1 MRVAFFHG
9 LESSPK
15 TDKNEFLEKFDYVYD
30 PPMDYHDNGLFE
42 KTLAEVKKNK
52 IDLLIGS
59 SMGGWFA
66 YCIGTLTGIPTLL
79 FNPAVHSRSFD
90 PTVRLGT
97 KRAVNTIVFGRND
110 DDIVPK
116 ESNIYFLKHGI
127 GTFYQNYENN
137 GHRTPIDIFSK
148 WVNYCENKF
157 LKKNEGVYRGI
168 PKGMRLNYM
177 ANTKNSLNERKLTD
191 FKYPWTIIASN
202 HGNSRV
208 QFSGSS
214 DHYIV
219 KFNALGLK
227 STLCF
232 FESDKLKSSGNGLSS
247 MTEVSKVFSTIQA
260 IIEEY
265 LNLHP
270 SVTVYFVGADSPGE
284 ETEEGKLNK
293 RGRVYVELIKD
304 NIKPGFH
311 WKMAKDGIGLL
322 IALEETPLFESINE
336 EWATDAPGVGADY
349 SFLPEEISN
358 TLHHN
363 FLGKMPPAG
372 NLTIEDNH
380 EIGLVKSEMK
390 RATEE
395 DKKFALAANDSPPE
409 LFYQWLTIRGEK
421 PSMKELKDLW
431 KHEGNIELVNNM
443 KVAWQRLRPYMSHN
457 IVPLSGTTS
466 NTYSFPS
473 GHSCGAHYMA
483 CMLANKYPHLANSL
497 TELADKI
504 GNSRILS
511 GVHYPSDVEEGKKI
525 GIALAKKETLSK
537 S

>member
-1 MRVAFFHG
+1 MNLRVAFFHG

-30 PPMDYHDNGLFE
+30 PPMDYRDNGLFE
-42 KTLAEVKKNK
+42 RTLAGVKKNK

-90 PTVRLGT
+90 PVVRMGT
-97 KRAVNTIVFGRND
+97 KRAVNTVVFGRND
-110 DDIVPK
+110 TDIVPK
-116 ESNIYFLKHGI
+116 ESYNYFLKNGI
-127 GTFYQNYENN
+127 GTFYYNYESN

-148 WVNYCENKF
+148 WVNYCE
-157 LKKNEGVYRGI
+157 KKMVKENTSL
-168 PKGMRLNYM
+168 PKGMRLNY
-177 ANTKNSLNERKLTD
+177 
-191 FKYPWTIIASN
+191 F
-202 HGNSRV
+202 
-208 QFSGSS
+208 
-214 DHYIV
+214 
-219 KFNALGLK
+219 
-227 STLCF
+227 STLPK
-232 FESDKLKSSGNGLSS
+232 DDLKPV
-247 MTEVSKVFSTIQA
+247 M
-260 IIEEY
+260 
-265 LNLHP
+265 
-270 SVTVYFVGADSPGE
+270 
-284 ETEEGKLNK
+284 
-293 RGRVYVELIKD
+293 
-304 NIKPGFH
+304 
-311 WKMAKDGIGLL
+311 
-322 IALEETPLFESINE
+322 E
-336 EWATDAPGVGADY
+336 EWAIDAPGVGADY

-363 FLGKMPPAG
+363 FLRKMPPAG

-409 LFYQWLTIRGEK
+409 IFYQWLILRGEK

-431 KHEGNIELVNNM
+431 NHDSNMELINNM

-457 IVPLSGTTS
+457 IIPLTGTTS

-473 GHSCGAHYMA
+473 GHSCGSHYMA

-525 GIALAKKETLSK
+525 GIALAKKETLAK

>member
-30 PPMDYHDNGLFE
+30 PPMDYRDNTLFE
-42 KTLAEVKKNK
+42 RTLAEVKKNK

-79 FNPAVHSRSFD
+79 FNPAVHSRSFE
-90 PTVRLGT
+90 PVVRMGT
-97 KRAVNTIVFGRND
+97 KRTVNTVVFGRND
-110 DDIVPK
+110 EEITPK
-116 ESNIYFLKHGI
+116 ESHNYFLKSGI
-127 GTFYQNYENN
+127 GTFYHNYESN

-148 WVNYCENKF
+148 WVNYCE
-157 LKKNEGVYRGI
+157 KKMIKERVEL

-177 ANTKNSLNERKLTD
+177 STAKRAPLNERKLPD
-191 FKYPWTIIASN
+191 FQYPWTIIASN
-202 HGNSRV
+202 AGNSRV
-208 QFSGSS
+208 QFSGAA
-214 DHYIV
+214 DNYIV
-219 KFNALGLK
+219 KFNTLGPK

-232 FESDKLKSSGNGLSS
+232 FESDKLKSAGNGMTSLS
-247 MTEVSKVFSTIQA
+247 EVGKVFSTIQY

-270 SVTVYFVGADSPGE
+270 KTTVYFVGADSPGE

-293 RGRVYVELIKD
+293 RGRVYIDLIKD

-311 WKMAKDGIGLL
+311 WKIAKDGIGLL
-322 IALEETPLFESINE
+322 IALEDIPLFEGLNE

-358 TLHHN
+358 TLHPN
-363 FLGKMPPAG
+363 FLGKRPPAG

-380 EIGLVKSEMK
+380 EIGLVKNEMK
-390 RATEE
+390 RATDE

-421 PSMKELKDLW
+421 PSMKELKELW

-443 KVAWQRLRPYMSHN
+443 KVAWQRLRPYMTHN
-457 IVPLSGTTS
+457 IIPLSGTTS

-483 CMLANKYPHLANSL
+483 CILANKYPHLANSL
-497 TELADKI
+497 TEFADKI

-525 GIALAKKETLSK
+525 GIALAKKETLAK